1 MPIHS
6 VPIPRSNPRIII
18 WSLLSVSP
26 RIGSIS
32 MTFELTIPM
41 HVWPRPREE
50 GWLALS
56 VRRQVL
62 EGWLAQWRKRRLVRF
77 GALGSAWPDSA
88 SSDSKSPQR
97 IFRRGLNSC
106 DDEDMPVICPT
117 SQNVFAGSLKR
128 PDHATLHGVVLDIFV
143 ERSIHGSETMLG
155 RSDSGHAARRAQRRG
170 ILRRRAK
177 MGG

>member
-97 IFRRGLNSC
+97 IFRRGPNSC

-117 SQNVFAGSLKR
+117 GQVAFPAAGGLV
-128 PDHATLHGVVLDIFV
+128 TLHGVVFDI
-143 ERSIHGSETMLG
+143 L
-155 RSDSGHAARRAQRRG
+155 AARAFMSARPRIRG
-170 ILRRRAK
+170 IDRAGK
-177 MGG
+177 SISPAQP